1 MELDAQTQARR
12 LDHGALWLM
21 SDILLCKKAKILWHP
36 SNWQNTSKKKR
47 IQSEHNGPES
57 WPEWQSTSLSLKI
70 WNWTELLQHK
80 LYMRLFTSAPEIP
93 ALDPTTGQSQSD
105 APGTQPRIMV
115 SILPLTLRRVFSIVS
130 ILKCDFYRVHR
141 LFYQNC
147 VSNKT

>member
-21 SDILLCKKAKILWHP
+21 SDILFCKKAKILWHP
-36 SNWQNTSKKKR
+36 PNWQNTSKKKR

-70 WNWTELLQHK
+70 WNWTEILQHK

-93 ALDPTTGQSQSD
+93 APDPTTGQPQSD
-105 APGTQPRIMV
+105 APGDPAQDHGLNITLDPEKGLFHCQYSQVRFLPSTQTVLSELCI
-115 SILPLTLRRVFSIVS
+115 
-130 ILKCDFYRVHR
+130 
-141 LFYQNC
+141 
-147 VSNKT
+147 